1 CRLLLNRVMACR
13 TSREVEYLLVQ
24 YDGEQ
29 RDEPLIIPE
38 CITLGADWRSK
49 EEVIKG
55 MVDNLLLAGRCRY
68 PRKLAADVWAREAL
82 FSTGLGFGFAIPHAQ
97 SEHIEQSTI
106 SVAKLA
112 KPVNWGEED
121 ALFVMMLTLNKQ
133 ASGDQHMR
141 IFSKLARRIMHEGFR
156 DALVSAGTAQQVEML
171 LKHELE
177 L

>member
-1 CRLLLNRVMACR
+1 MPPAAQPGDGLPHI
-13 TSREVEYLLVQ
+13 TEVEYLLVQ

-82 FSTGLGFGFAIPHAQ
+82 FPLDWALGLPFR
-97 SEHIEQSTI
+97 
-106 SVAKLA
+106 
-112 KPVNWGEED
+112 
-121 ALFVMMLTLNKQ
+121 MLNL
-133 ASGDQHMR
+133 S
-141 IFSKLARRIMHEGFR
+141 ILSSRR
-156 DALVSAGTAQQVEML
+156 SAWPSWQNR
-171 LKHELE
+171 
-177 L
+177 

>member
-1 CRLLLNRVMACR
+1 M
-13 TSREVEYLLVQ
+13 
-24 YDGEQ
+24 
-29 RDEPLIIPE
+29 
-38 CITLGADWRSK
+38 
-49 EEVIKG
+49 
-55 MVDNLLLAGRCRY
+55 
-68 PRKLAADVWAREAL
+68 
-82 FSTGLGFGFAIPHAQ
+82 
-97 SEHIEQSTI
+97 
-106 SVAKLA
+106 
-112 KPVNWGEED
+112 NWGEED